1 MMLDTHQPD
10 SSTAQAQGEQ
20 QTQQTQQSDGAQ
32 TIVLDTNIVLDLF
45 IFSDPRCA
53 SLREALQAQQLHWV
67 ATQVMRDE
75 LERVLDYTHLQP
87 RMAYYQV
94 AKAQVLAQFDAAVHI
109 VGTAAKAPYIC
120 KDADDQKFIDVAV
133 AHRSVLVS
141 KDKAVLCMRKRLATL
156 GVAVSSVWATQNDN
170 SPASVFA

>member
-1 MMLDTHQPD
+1 
-10 SSTAQAQGEQ
+10 
-20 QTQQTQQSDGAQ
+20 
-32 TIVLDTNIVLDLF
+32 
-45 IFSDPRCA
+45 
-53 SLREALQAQQLHWV
+53 
-67 ATQVMRDE
+67 
-75 LERVLDYTHLQP
+75 LQP

-109 VGTAAKAPYIC
+109 VATAAKAPHIC

-156 GVAVSSVWATQNDN
+156 GVAVSSVWATQEDN